1 MKKQLLFAAMLMLS
15 AAPAVSVSAAQ
26 PFAAAAE
33 EGQTLATQE
42 QYDALQNSIY
52 KLRQSIEAML
62 KEINEKYADAED
74 TKNSLEFNKNS
85 LDDMA
90 AEVKGK
96 FGAETLTVAE
106 VEKYQATVAEMA
118 EGLKDAVKNAEQ
130 EVYSFQVNTHY
141 QDASMHKSECL
152 GKVPE
157 NVQNYYAPSF
167 DDLDAEMMQVYMPVM
182 MGGPI
187 ESAEKAK
194 EMCAQFDAIS
204 AKADSLVAASKKAST
219 LLDDI
224 TATLASLDAEIAK
237 IKKDFP
243 EYDLSAVNES
253 AEYWK
258 NLAAE
263 FAQAPAEG
271 ADLYTE
277 KQIADFA
284 VEFGYFKENVSGV
297 YAQAQKD
304 EWMAQFNA
312 KYYPASQEMD
322 GLISQLNTECPTV
335 KDKYFTKLD
344 DLNVEM
350 TQMYMKLYQEDLT
363 QEQFNAMLARID
375 AILAEGQKIVDEAKE
390 AEKVA
395 TGISGITVSEA
406 VKAGKVYSIDGKRVS
421 KSAKGLV
428 LVIIN
433 GKKVILK

>member
-42 QYDALQNSIY
+42 QYDALQKSISD
-52 KLRQSIEAML
+52 LQQNIDAML

-74 TKNSLEFNKNS
+74 TKGSLEFNKSS
-85 LDDMA
+85 LSDMA
-90 AEVKGK
+90 AEVKDK
-96 FGAETLTVAE
+96 FAAGTLTAAE
-106 VEKYQATVAEMA
+106 VESYQAQVAEMA

-141 QDASMHKSECL
+141 QNASMHKSECL

-167 DDLDAEMMQVYMPVM
+167 DDLDADMMQVYMPVM

-204 AKADSLVAASKKAST
+204 AKADALLNSAVQAGALV
-219 LLDDI
+219 DDI
-224 TATLASLDAEIAK
+224 TETLASLDEKLAK
-237 IKKDFP
+237 VKADFP
-243 EYDLSAVNES
+243 EYDLSMMQES
-253 AEYWK
+253 AGYWK
-258 NLAAE
+258 NFAAE

-271 ADLYTE
+271 TAPYTE
-277 KQIADFA
+277 KQIADYA
-284 VEFGYFKENVSGV
+284 QNFGYFKESTAGV
-297 YAQAQKD
+297 YAEAQKD

-312 KYYPASQEMD
+312 KYTPVSEKMNELVSILDAQ
-322 GLISQLNTECPTV
+322 CPTV
-335 KDKYFTKLD
+335 GSKYFTQLD
-344 DLNVEM
+344 DLNVEL
-350 TQMYMKLYQEDLT
+350 TQMYMVLYQGELT
-363 QEQFNAMLARID
+363 QESFDEMMARID
-375 AILAEGQKIVDEAKE
+375 AILVEAQKIVDEAIE

-395 TGISGITVSEA
+395 TGISDITVNKT
-406 VKAGKVYSIDGKRVS
+406 VKAGNVYSLDGKRVS

-428 LVIIN
+428 IIN
-433 GKKVILK
+433 GKKVVLK

>member
-1 MKKQLLFAAMLMLS
+1 MKKQLLFAAILMLS

-42 QYDALQNSIY
+42 QYDALQKSISD
-52 KLRQSIEAML
+52 LQQNIDAML

-74 TKNSLEFNKNS
+74 TKGSLEFNKTS
-85 LDDMA
+85 LSDMA
-90 AEVKGK
+90 AEVKDK
-96 FGAETLTVAE
+96 FAAGTLTAAE
-106 VEKYQATVAEMA
+106 VESYQAQVAEMA

-141 QDASMHKSECL
+141 QNASMHKSECL

-204 AKADSLVAASKKAST
+204 AKADSLVASAKLAGT
-219 LLDDI
+219 LVDSI
-224 TATLASLDAEIAK
+224 TATLDSLGAEIAK
-237 IKKDFP
+237 VKKNFP
-243 EYDLSAVNES
+243 EYDLSMIQES

-258 NLAAE
+258 KFAAE
-263 FAQAPAEG
+263 FTQAPAEG
-271 ADLYTE
+271 AAPYTE
-277 KQIADFA
+277 KQIAGY
-284 VEFGYFKENVSGV
+284 VENFGYFKDSALGV
-297 YAQAQKD
+297 YAEAQKD

-322 GLISQLNTECPTV
+322 KLLSTLDAQCPTV
-335 KDKYFTKLD
+335 GSKYFTQLD
-344 DLNVEM
+344 DLNVEL
-350 TQMYMKLYQEDLT
+350 TQMYMVLYQGELT
-363 QEQFNAMLARID
+363 QETFDQMMARID
-375 AILAEGQKIVDEAKE
+375 AILLEAQNIVDQALE

-395 TGISGITVSEA
+395 TGISDITVNKA
-406 VKAGKVYSIDGKRVS
+406 AKAGNVYSLDGKRVS

-428 LVIIN
+428 IIN
-433 GKKVILK
+433 GKKVVLK

>member
-33 EGQTLATQE
+33 EGQTLATEE
-42 QYDALQNSIY
+42 QYDALQKSISD
-52 KLRQSIEAML
+52 LQQNIDAML

-74 TKNSLEFNKNS
+74 TKGSLEFNKSS
-85 LDDMA
+85 LSDMA
-90 AEVKGK
+90 AEVKDK
-96 FGAETLTVAE
+96 FAAGTLTSAE
-106 VEKYQATVAEMA
+106 VESYQAQVAEMA

-141 QDASMHKSECL
+141 QNASMHKSECL

-204 AKADSLVAASKKAST
+204 AKADALLNSAVQAGALV
-219 LLDDI
+219 DDI
-224 TATLASLDAEIAK
+224 TETLASLDEKLAK
-237 IKKDFP
+237 VKADFP
-243 EYDLSAVNES
+243 EYDLSMMQES
-253 AEYWK
+253 AGYWK
-258 NLAAE
+258 NFAAE

-271 ADLYTE
+271 TAPYTE
-277 KQIADFA
+277 KQIADYA
-284 VEFGYFKENVSGV
+284 QNFGYFKESAAGV
-297 YAQAQKD
+297 YAEAQKD

-312 KYYPASQEMD
+312 KYTPASEKMNELVSILDAQ
-322 GLISQLNTECPTV
+322 CPIV
-335 KDKYFTKLD
+335 GSKYFTLLD
-344 DLNVEM
+344 DLNVELN
-350 TQMYMKLYQEDLT
+350 QMYMSLYMGELT
-363 QEQFNAMLARID
+363 QETFDKMMARID
-375 AILAEGQKIVDEAKE
+375 AILVEAQKIVDEAIE

-395 TGISGITVSEA
+395 TGISDITVNKT
-406 VKAGKVYSIDGKRVS
+406 VKAGNVYSLAGKRVS

-428 LVIIN
+428 IIN
-433 GKKVILK
+433 GKKVVLK

>member
-15 AAPAVSVSAAQ
+15 SAPAVSVSAAQ

-42 QYDALQNSIY
+42 QYDALQKSISD
-52 KLRQSIEAML
+52 LQQNIDAML

-74 TKNSLEFNKNS
+74 TKGSLEFNKSS
-85 LDDMA
+85 LSDMA
-90 AEVKGK
+90 AEVKEK
-96 FGAETLTVAE
+96 FTAQTLTVAE
-106 VEKYQATVAEMA
+106 VESYQATVIEMA

-141 QDASMHKSECL
+141 QNASMHKSECL

-194 EMCAQFDAIS
+194 EMCDKFDAIS
-204 AKADSLVAASKKAST
+204 AKADTLLAASKKAST

-243 EYDLSAVNES
+243 EYDLSMMQES

-258 NLAAE
+258 NFAAE

-271 ADLYTE
+271 TAPYTE
-277 KQIADFA
+277 KQIAEYA
-284 VEFGYFKENVSGV
+284 ENFGYFKESAAGV
-297 YAQAQKD
+297 YAEAQKD

-312 KYYPASQEMD
+312 KYYPASQKMD
-322 GLISQLNTECPTV
+322 EFISTLDTQCPTV
-335 KDKYFTKLD
+335 KDQFFTKLD

-350 TQMYMKLYQEDLT
+350 TQMYTKLYMGELT
-363 QEQFNAMLARID
+363 QKSFDEMMARID
-375 AILAEGQKIVDEAKE
+375 AILLEAQNIVNQALE

-395 TGISGITVSEA
+395 TGISDITVNKA
-406 VKAGKVYSIDGKRVS
+406 AKAGDVYSLDGKRVS

-428 LVIIN
+428 IIN
-433 GKKVILK
+433 GKKVVLK

>member
-42 QYDALQNSIY
+42 QYDALQKSISD
-52 KLRQSIEAML
+52 LQQNIDAML

-74 TKNSLEFNKNS
+74 TKGSLEFNKSS
-85 LDDMA
+85 LSDMA
-90 AEVKGK
+90 AEVKDK
-96 FGAETLTVAE
+96 FAAGTLTAAE
-106 VEKYQATVAEMA
+106 VESYQAQVAEMA

-141 QDASMHKSECL
+141 QNASMHKSECL

-167 DDLDAEMMQVYMPVM
+167 DDLDADMMQVYMPVM

-194 EMCAQFDAIS
+194 EMCNQLDAIS
-204 AKADSLVAASKKAST
+204 AKADT
-219 LLDDI
+219 LLNSAVQAGALVDDI
-224 TATLASLDAEIAK
+224 TETLASLDEKLAK
-237 IKKDFP
+237 VKADFP
-243 EYDLSAVNES
+243 EYDLSMMQES
-253 AEYWK
+253 AGYWK
-258 NLAAE
+258 NFAAE

-271 ADLYTE
+271 TAPYTE
-277 KQIADFA
+277 KQIADYA
-284 VEFGYFKENVSGV
+284 QNFGYFKESAAGV
-297 YAQAQKD
+297 YAEAQKD

-312 KYYPASQEMD
+312 KYTPASEKMNELVSILDAQ
-322 GLISQLNTECPTV
+322 CPIV
-335 KDKYFTKLD
+335 GSKYFTLLD
-344 DLNVEM
+344 DLNVELN
-350 TQMYMKLYQEDLT
+350 QMYMSLYMGELT
-363 QEQFNAMLARID
+363 QETFDKMMARID
-375 AILAEGQKIVDEAKE
+375 AILVEAQKIVDEAIE

-395 TGISGITVSEA
+395 TGISDITVNKT
-406 VKAGKVYSIDGKRVS
+406 VKAGNVYSLDGKRVS

-428 LVIIN
+428 IIN
-433 GKKVILK
+433 GKKVVLK

>member
-42 QYDALQNSIY
+42 QYDALQKSISD
-52 KLRQSIEAML
+52 LQQNIDAML

-74 TKNSLEFNKNS
+74 TKGSLEFNKSS
-85 LDDMA
+85 LSDMA
-90 AEVKGK
+90 AEVKDK
-96 FGAETLTVAE
+96 FAAGTLTAAV
-106 VEKYQATVAEMA
+106 VESYQAQVAEMA

-141 QDASMHKSECL
+141 QNASMHKSECL

-167 DDLDAEMMQVYMPVM
+167 DDLDADMMQVYMPVM

-194 EMCAQFDAIS
+194 EMCNQLDAIS
-204 AKADSLVAASKKAST
+204 AKADALLNSAVQAGALV
-219 LLDDI
+219 DDI
-224 TATLASLDAEIAK
+224 TETLASLDEKLAK
-237 IKKDFP
+237 VKADFP
-243 EYDLSAVNES
+243 EYDLSMMQES
-253 AEYWK
+253 AGYWK
-258 NLAAE
+258 NFAAE

-271 ADLYTE
+271 TAPYTE
-277 KQIADFA
+277 KQIADYA
-284 VEFGYFKENVSGV
+284 QNFGYFKESAAGV
-297 YAQAQKD
+297 YAEAQKD

-312 KYYPASQEMD
+312 KYTPASEKMNELVSILDAQ
-322 GLISQLNTECPTV
+322 CPIV
-335 KDKYFTKLD
+335 GSKYFTLLD
-344 DLNVEM
+344 DLNVELN
-350 TQMYMKLYQEDLT
+350 QMYMSLYMGELT
-363 QEQFNAMLARID
+363 QETFDKMMARID
-375 AILAEGQKIVDEAKE
+375 VILAEAQKIVDEAIE

-395 TGISGITVSEA
+395 TGISDITVNKT
-406 VKAGKVYSIDGKRVS
+406 VKAGNVYSLDGKRVS

-428 LVIIN
+428 IIN
-433 GKKVILK
+433 GKKVVLK

>member
-1 MKKQLLFAAMLMLS
+1 MKKQLLFAAILMLS
-15 AAPAVSVSAAQ
+15 AAPAVSVSAAL

-33 EGQTLATQE
+33 ESQTLATQE
-42 QYDALQNSIY
+42 QYDALQKSISD
-52 KLRQSIEAML
+52 LQQNIDAML

-74 TKNSLEFNKNS
+74 TKGSLEFNKSS
-85 LDDMA
+85 LSDMA
-90 AEVKGK
+90 AEVKDK
-96 FGAETLTVAE
+96 FAAGTLTAAE
-106 VEKYQATVAEMA
+106 VESYQAQVAEMA

-141 QDASMHKSECL
+141 QNASMHKSECL
-152 GKVPE
+152 GQVPE
-157 NVQNYYAPSF
+157 NVQNYYAPAF
-167 DDLDAEMMQVYMPVM
+167 EELDADMMQVYMPIM
-182 MGGPI
+182 MGSPI
-187 ESAEKAK
+187 ESAEQAK
-194 EMCAQFDAIS
+194 EMCDQFDAVS
-204 AKADSLVAASKKAST
+204 KKADALLAASKKAST
-219 LLDDI
+219 LVDDI

-263 FAQAPAEG
+263 FAQAPADPT
-271 ADLYTE
+271 APYTE
-277 KQIADFA
+277 SKIDGF
-284 VEFGYFKENVSGV
+284 VENFGYFKENISDL

-312 KYYPASQEMD
+312 KYYPASQKMD
-322 GLISQLNTECPTV
+322 ELVSTLDTQCPTV
-335 KDKYFTKLD
+335 KDQFFTKLD

-350 TQMYMKLYQEDLT
+350 SQMFMKLYQEDLT

-375 AILAEGQKIVDEAKE
+375 AILVEAQKIVDEAIE

-395 TGISGITVSEA
+395 TGISDITVNKA
-406 VKAGKVYSIDGKRVS
+406 VKAGNVYSLDGKRVS

-428 LVIIN
+428 IIN
-433 GKKVILK
+433 GKKVVLK

>member
-15 AAPAVSVSAAQ
+15 SAPAVSVSAAQ

-33 EGQTLATQE
+33 EGQTLATEE
-42 QYDALQNSIY
+42 QYDALQKSISD
-52 KLRQSIEAML
+52 LQQNIDAML

-74 TKNSLEFNKNS
+74 TKGSLEFNKSS
-85 LDDMA
+85 LSDMA
-90 AEVKGK
+90 AEVKDK
-96 FGAETLTVAE
+96 FAAGTLTVAE
-106 VEKYQATVAEMA
+106 VESYQAQVAEMA

-141 QDASMHKSECL
+141 QNASMHKSECL

-204 AKADSLVAASKKAST
+204 AKADALLNSAVQAGALV
-219 LLDDI
+219 DDI
-224 TATLASLDAEIAK
+224 TETLASLDEKLAK
-237 IKKDFP
+237 VKADFP
-243 EYDLSAVNES
+243 EYDLSMMQES
-253 AEYWK
+253 AGYWK
-258 NLAAE
+258 NFAAE

-271 ADLYTE
+271 TAPYTE
-277 KQIADFA
+277 KQIADYA
-284 VEFGYFKENVSGV
+284 QNFGYFKESAAGV
-297 YAQAQKD
+297 YAEAQKD

-312 KYYPASQEMD
+312 KYTPASEKMNELVSILDAQ
-322 GLISQLNTECPTV
+322 CPIV
-335 KDKYFTKLD
+335 GSKYFTLLD
-344 DLNVEM
+344 DLNVELN
-350 TQMYMKLYQEDLT
+350 QMYMSLYMGELT
-363 QEQFNAMLARID
+363 QETFDKMMARID
-375 AILAEGQKIVDEAKE
+375 AILVEAQKIVDEAIE

-395 TGISGITVSEA
+395 TGISDITVNKT
-406 VKAGKVYSIDGKRVS
+406 VKAGNVYSLDGKRVS

-428 LVIIN
+428 IIN
-433 GKKVILK
+433 GKKVVLK

>member
-42 QYDALQNSIY
+42 QYDALVKSIADVQQNID
-52 KLRQSIEAML
+52 AML
-62 KEINEKYADAED
+62 KEINDKYPDAED
-74 TKNSLEFNKNS
+74 TKYSLNFNKES
-85 LDDMA
+85 LDKIAEEAKAKFVAKTLTA
-90 AEVKGK
+90 AEVDSYLASVK
-96 FGAETLTVAE
+96 EI
-106 VEKYQATVAEMA
+106 A
-118 EGLKDAVKNAEQ
+118 EGIKDAVKNAEQ

-141 QDASMHKSECL
+141 QNAAMHKSECL
-152 GKVPE
+152 GQVPE
-157 NVQNYYAPSF
+157 NVQNYYAPAF
-167 DDLDAEMMQVYMPVM
+167 DELDADMMQVYMPIM
-182 MGGPI
+182 MGSPV
-187 ESAEKAK
+187 ESAEQAK
-194 EMCAQFDAIS
+194 KMCDQFDAIS
-204 AKADSLVAASKKAST
+204 KKADALLAASKKAST

-263 FAQAPAEG
+263 FAQAPADPT
-271 ADLYTE
+271 APYTE
-277 KQIADFA
+277 SKIDGF
-284 VEFGYFKENVSGV
+284 VESFGYFKVNISDL

-312 KYYPASQEMD
+312 KYYPASQKMD
-322 GLISQLNTECPTV
+322 EYISTLDSECPTV
-335 KDKYFTKLD
+335 KDEYLTKLD

-350 TQMYMKLYQEDLT
+350 SQMFMKLYQEDLT

-428 LVIIN
+428 IIN

>member
-42 QYDALQNSIY
+42 QYDALVKSIAEVQQNID
-52 KLRQSIEAML
+52 AML
-62 KEINEKYADAED
+62 KEINDKYPDAED
-74 TKNSLEFNKNS
+74 TKYSLNFNKES
-85 LDDMA
+85 LDKIADEAKAKFEAKTLTA
-90 AEVKGK
+90 AEV
-96 FGAETLTVAE
+96 EN
-106 VEKYQATVAEMA
+106 YQASVKEIA
-118 EGLKDAVKNAEQ
+118 EGIKDAVKNAEQ
-130 EVYSFQVNTHY
+130 EVYSFQVNTSY
-141 QDASMHKSECL
+141 QNAAMHKSECL
-152 GKVPE
+152 GQVPE
-157 NVQNYYAPSF
+157 NVQNYYAPAF
-167 DDLDAEMMQVYMPVM
+167 EELDADMMQVYMPIM
-182 MGGPI
+182 MGSPV
-187 ESAEKAK
+187 ESAEQAK
-194 EMCAQFDAIS
+194 KMCDQFEAIS
-204 AKADSLVAASKKAST
+204 KKADALLTASKKAST

-263 FAQAPAEG
+263 FAQAPADPT
-271 ADLYTE
+271 APYTE
-277 KQIADFA
+277 SKIDGF
-284 VEFGYFKENVSGV
+284 VESFGYFKVNISDL

-312 KYYPASQEMD
+312 KYYPASQKMD
-322 GLISQLNTECPTV
+322 EYISTLDSECPTV
-335 KDKYFTKLD
+335 KDEYLTKLD

-350 TQMYMKLYQEDLT
+350 SQMFMKLYQEDLT

-428 LVIIN
+428 IIN

>member
-15 AAPAVSVSAAQ
+15 AAPVVSVSAAQ

-42 QYDALQNSIY
+42 QYDALVKSIADVQQNID
-52 KLRQSIEAML
+52 AML
-62 KEINEKYADAED
+62 KEINDKYPDAED
-74 TKNSLEFNKNS
+74 TKYSLNFNKES
-85 LDDMA
+85 LDKIADEAKAKFVAGTLTA
-90 AEVKGK
+90 AEV
-96 FGAETLTVAE
+96 ES
-106 VEKYQATVAEMA
+106 YQASVKEIA
-118 EGLKDAVKNAEQ
+118 EGIKDAVKNAEQ
-130 EVYSFQVNTHY
+130 EVYSFQVNTCY
-141 QDASMHKSECL
+141 QNAAMHKSECL
-152 GKVPE
+152 GQVPE
-157 NVQNYYAPSF
+157 NVQNYYAPAF
-167 DDLDAEMMQVYMPVM
+167 EELDADMMQVYMPIM
-182 MGGPI
+182 MGSPV
-187 ESAEKAK
+187 ESAEQAK
-194 EMCAQFDAIS
+194 KMCDQFEAIS
-204 AKADSLVAASKKAST
+204 KKADALLAASKKAST

-263 FAQAPAEG
+263 FAQAPADPT
-271 ADLYTE
+271 APYTE
-277 KQIADFA
+277 SKIDGF
-284 VEFGYFKENVSGV
+284 VENFGYFKANISDL

-312 KYYPASQEMD
+312 KYYPASQKMD
-322 GLISQLNTECPTV
+322 EYISTLDSECPTV
-335 KDKYFTKLD
+335 KDEYLTKLD

-350 TQMYMKLYQEDLT
+350 SQMFMKLYQEDLT

-406 VKAGKVYSIDGKRVS
+406 VKAGKVYSIDGKRIS
-421 KSAKGLV
+421 KSAKG

>member
-42 QYDALQNSIY
+42 QYDALQKSISD
-52 KLRQSIEAML
+52 LQQNIDAML
-62 KEINEKYADAED
+62 KDINEKYADAED
-74 TKNSLEFNKNS
+74 TKGSLEFNKTS
-85 LDDMA
+85 LSDMA
-90 AEVKGK
+90 AEVKDK
-96 FGAETLTVAE
+96 FSAGTLTAAE
-106 VEKYQATVAEMA
+106 VESYQAQVAEMA

-141 QDASMHKSECL
+141 QNASMHKSECL

-167 DDLDAEMMQVYMPVM
+167 DDLDADMMQVYMPVM

-204 AKADSLVAASKKAST
+204 AKADALLNSAVQAGALV
-219 LLDDI
+219 DDI
-224 TATLASLDAEIAK
+224 TETLASLDEKLAK
-237 IKKDFP
+237 VKADFP
-243 EYDLSAVNES
+243 EYDLSMMQES
-253 AEYWK
+253 AGYWK
-258 NLAAE
+258 NFAAE

-271 ADLYTE
+271 TAPYTE
-277 KQIADFA
+277 KQIADYA
-284 VEFGYFKENVSGV
+284 QNFGYFKESAAGV
-297 YAQAQKD
+297 YAEAQKD

-312 KYYPASQEMD
+312 KYTPASEKMNELVSILDAQ
-322 GLISQLNTECPTV
+322 CPIV
-335 KDKYFTKLD
+335 GSKYFTLLD
-344 DLNVEM
+344 DLNVELN
-350 TQMYMKLYQEDLT
+350 QMYMSLYMGELT
-363 QEQFNAMLARID
+363 QETFDKMMARID
-375 AILAEGQKIVDEAKE
+375 AILVEAQKIVDEAIE

-395 TGISGITVSEA
+395 TGISDITVNKT
-406 VKAGKVYSIDGKRVS
+406 VKAGNVYSLDGKRVS

-428 LVIIN
+428 IIN
-433 GKKVILK
+433 GKKVVLK

>member
-15 AAPAVSVSAAQ
+15 AAPAISVSAAQ

-33 EGQTLATQE
+33 EGQTLATEE
-42 QYDALQNSIY
+42 QYNTLQDSIY

-96 FGAETLTVAE
+96 FAAGTLTAAE
-106 VEKYQATVAEMA
+106 VESYQAQVAEMA

-141 QDASMHKSECL
+141 QNASMHKSECL

-167 DDLDAEMMQVYMPVM
+167 DDLDADMMQVYMPVM

-204 AKADSLVAASKKAST
+204 AKADSLVASAKLAGALVDS
-219 LLDDI
+219 I
-224 TATLASLDAEIAK
+224 TATLDSLGAEIAK
-237 IKKDFP
+237 VKKDFP
-243 EYDLSAVNES
+243 EYDLSMMQES
-253 AEYWK
+253 ADYWK

-263 FAQAPAEG
+263 FGQAPAE
-271 ADLYTE
+271 DTTPYTE
-277 KQIADFA
+277 KQVAEFT
-284 VEFGYFKENVSGV
+284 ENFGYFKESALGV
-297 YAQAQKD
+297 YAEAQKD
-304 EWMAQFNA
+304 EWTAQFNA
-312 KYYPASQEMD
+312 KYYPASQKMD
-322 GLISQLNTECPTV
+322 ELISTLDTQCPTV
-335 KDKYFTKLD
+335 KDQFFTKLD

-350 TQMYMKLYQEDLT
+350 TQMYMSLYMGELT
-363 QEQFNAMLARID
+363 QESFDKMMARID
-375 AILAEGQKIVDEAKE
+375 AILLEAQNIVDQALE

-395 TGISGITVSEA
+395 TGISDITVNKA
-406 VKAGKVYSIDGKRVS
+406 AKAGNVYSLDGKRVS

-428 LVIIN
+428 IIN
-433 GKKVILK
+433 GKKVVLK

>member
-15 AAPAVSVSAAQ
+15 AAPAISVSAAQ

-33 EGQTLATQE
+33 EGQTLATQG
-42 QYDALQNSIY
+42 QYDALQKSISD
-52 KLRQSIEAML
+52 LQQNIDAML

-74 TKNSLEFNKNS
+74 TKGSLEFNKSS
-85 LDDMA
+85 LSDMA
-90 AEVKGK
+90 AEVKDK
-96 FGAETLTVAE
+96 FAAGTLTAAE
-106 VEKYQATVAEMA
+106 VESYQAQVAEMA

-141 QDASMHKSECL
+141 QNASMHKSECL

-204 AKADSLVAASKKAST
+204 AKADSLVASAKLAGALVDS
-219 LLDDI
+219 I
-224 TATLASLDAEIAK
+224 TATLDSLGAEIAK
-237 IKKDFP
+237 VKKDFP
-243 EYDLSAVNES
+243 EYDLSMMQES
-253 AEYWK
+253 SEYWK
-258 NLAAE
+258 NFAAV

-271 ADLYTE
+271 TAPYTE
-277 KQIADFA
+277 KQIAEYA
-284 VEFGYFKENVSGV
+284 ENFGFFKQSALGV
-297 YAQAQKD
+297 YAEAQKD
-304 EWMAQFNA
+304 EWTAQFNA
-312 KYYPASQEMD
+312 KYYPASQKMD
-322 GLISQLNTECPTV
+322 ELVSTLDTQCPTV
-335 KDKYFTKLD
+335 KDQFFTKLD

-350 TQMYMKLYQEDLT
+350 TQMFTKLYMGELT
-363 QEQFNAMLARID
+363 QESFDQMMARID
-375 AILAEGQKIVDEAKE
+375 AILLEAQNIVNQALE

-395 TGISGITVSEA
+395 TGISDITVNKT
-406 VKAGKVYSIDGKRVS
+406 VKAGNVYSLDGKRVS

-428 LVIIN
+428 IIN
-433 GKKVILK
+433 GKKMVLK

>member
-15 AAPAVSVSAAQ
+15 AAPVVSVSAAQ

-42 QYDALQNSIY
+42 QYDALVKSIADVQQNID
-52 KLRQSIEAML
+52 AML
-62 KEINEKYADAED
+62 KEINDKYPDAED
-74 TKNSLEFNKNS
+74 TKYSLNFNKES
-85 LDDMA
+85 LDKIADEAKAKFVAGTLTA
-90 AEVKGK
+90 AEV
-96 FGAETLTVAE
+96 ES
-106 VEKYQATVAEMA
+106 YQASVKEIA
-118 EGLKDAVKNAEQ
+118 EGIKDAVKNAEQ
-130 EVYSFQVNTHY
+130 EVYSFQVNTCY
-141 QDASMHKSECL
+141 QNAAMHKSECL
-152 GKVPE
+152 GQVPE
-157 NVQNYYAPSF
+157 NVQNYYAPAF
-167 DDLDAEMMQVYMPVM
+167 EELDADMMQVYMPIM
-182 MGGPI
+182 MGSPV
-187 ESAEKAK
+187 ESAEQAK
-194 EMCAQFDAIS
+194 KMCDQFDAIS
-204 AKADSLVAASKKAST
+204 KKADALLAASKKAST

-263 FAQAPAEG
+263 FAQAPADPT
-271 ADLYTE
+271 APYTE
-277 KQIADFA
+277 SKIDGF
-284 VEFGYFKENVSGV
+284 VESFGYFKVNISDL

-312 KYYPASQEMD
+312 KFTPASQKMD
-322 GLISQLNTECPTV
+322 EYLSTLDSECPTV

-350 TQMYMKLYQEDLT
+350 TQMYMKLYQDELT

-428 LVIIN
+428 IIN

>member
-42 QYDALQNSIY
+42 QYDALQKSISD
-52 KLRQSIEAML
+52 LQQNIDAML

-74 TKNSLEFNKNS
+74 TKGSLEFNKSS
-85 LDDMA
+85 LSDMA
-90 AEVKGK
+90 AEVKDK
-96 FGAETLTVAE
+96 FAAGTLTAAE
-106 VEKYQATVAEMA
+106 VESYQAQVAEMA

-141 QDASMHKSECL
+141 QNASMHKSECL
-152 GKVPE
+152 GQVPE
-157 NVQNYYAPSF
+157 NVQNYYAPAF
-167 DDLDAEMMQVYMPVM
+167 EELDADMMQVYMPIM
-182 MGGPI
+182 MGSPI

-194 EMCAQFDAIS
+194 EMCNQLDAIS
-204 AKADSLVAASKKAST
+204 AKADTLLAASKKAST

-224 TATLASLDAEIAK
+224 TATLASLDADMVKVKA
-237 IKKDFP
+237 DFP
-243 EYDLSAVNES
+243 EYDLSMMQES

-258 NLAAE
+258 NFAAE

-271 ADLYTE
+271 TAPYTE
-277 KQIADFA
+277 KQIAEYA
-284 VEFGYFKENVSGV
+284 ENFGYFKESAAGV
-297 YAQAQKD
+297 YAEAQKD

-312 KYYPASQEMD
+312 KYYPASQKMD
-322 GLISQLNTECPTV
+322 EFISTLDTQCPTV
-335 KDKYFTKLD
+335 KDQFFTKLD

-350 TQMYMKLYQEDLT
+350 TQMYTKLYMGELT
-363 QEQFNAMLARID
+363 QKSFDEMMARID
-375 AILAEGQKIVDEAKE
+375 AILLEAQNIVNQALE

-395 TGISGITVSEA
+395 TGISDITVNKA
-406 VKAGKVYSIDGKRVS
+406 AKAGNVYSLDGKRVS

-428 LVIIN
+428 IIN

>member
-1 MKKQLLFAAMLMLS
+1 MKRQLLFAAMLMLS

-33 EGQTLATQE
+33 EGQTLATAE
-42 QYDALQNSIY
+42 EYAALQKSIAD
-52 KLRQSIEAML
+52 LQQNIDGML
-62 KEINEKYADAED
+62 NDINEKYADAED
-74 TKNSLEFNKNS
+74 TKNSLNYNKSS
-85 LDDMA
+85 LEEMA
-90 AEVKGK
+90 AEVKAK
-96 FGAETLTVAE
+96 YDAKTLTAAE
-106 VEKYQATVAEMA
+106 VDSYLASVKEIA
-118 EGLKDAVKNAEQ
+118 EGIKDAVKNAEQ

-141 QDASMHKSECL
+141 QNAAMHKSECL
-152 GKVPE
+152 GQVPE
-157 NVQNYYAPSF
+157 NVQNYYAPAF
-167 DDLDAEMMQVYMPVM
+167 DELDADMVQVYMPFM
-182 MGGPI
+182 MDSHI
-187 ESAEKAK
+187 ESAEQAK
-194 EMCAQFDAIS
+194 KMCDQFDAIS
-204 AKADSLVAASKKAST
+204 KKADALLAASKKAST
-219 LLDDI
+219 LVEDI

-263 FAQAPAEG
+263 FAQAPADPT
-271 ADLYTE
+271 APYTE
-277 KQIADFA
+277 SKIDGF
-284 VEFGYFKENVSGV
+284 VESFGYFKVNISDL

-312 KYYPASQEMD
+312 KYYPASQKMD
-322 GLISQLNTECPTV
+322 EYISTLDSECPTV
-335 KDKYFTKLD
+335 KDEYLTKLD

-350 TQMYMKLYQEDLT
+350 SQMFMKLYQEDLT

-428 LVIIN
+428 IIN

>member
-1 MKKQLLFAAMLMLS
+1 MLMLS

-42 QYDALQNSIY
+42 QYDALVKSIADVQQNID
-52 KLRQSIEAML
+52 AML
-62 KEINEKYADAED
+62 KEINDKYPDAED
-74 TKNSLEFNKNS
+74 TKYSLNFNKES
-85 LDDMA
+85 LDKIADEAKAKFDAKTLTA
-90 AEVKGK
+90 AEV
-96 FGAETLTVAE
+96 EN
-106 VEKYQATVAEMA
+106 YQASVNEIAD
-118 EGLKDAVKNAEQ
+118 GLKDAVKNAAQ
-130 EVYSFQVNTHY
+130 EVYSFQVNTSY
-141 QDASMHKSECL
+141 QNAAMHKSECL
-152 GKVPE
+152 GQVPE
-157 NVQNYYAPSF
+157 NVQNYYAPAF
-167 DDLDAEMMQVYMPVM
+167 DELDADMMQVYMPIM
-182 MGGPI
+182 MGSPV
-187 ESAEKAK
+187 ESAEQAK
-194 EMCAQFDAIS
+194 QMCDQFEAIS
-204 AKADSLVAASKKAST
+204 KKADALLAASKKAST

-263 FAQAPAEG
+263 FAQAPADPT
-271 ADLYTE
+271 APYTE
-277 KQIADFA
+277 SKIDGF
-284 VEFGYFKENVSGV
+284 VENFGYFKANISDL

-312 KYYPASQEMD
+312 KYTPASQKMD
-322 GLISQLNTECPTV
+322 GYISTLDSECPTV
-335 KDKYFTKLD
+335 KDEYLTKLD

-350 TQMYMKLYQEDLT
+350 SQMYMKLFQDDLT

-375 AILAEGQKIVDEAKE
+375 AILAEAQKIVDEAKE

-406 VKAGKVYSIDGKRVS
+406 VKAGKVYSIDGKRIS
-421 KSAKGLV
+421 KSAKG

>member
-42 QYDALQNSIY
+42 QYDALVKSIADVQQNIDG
-52 KLRQSIEAML
+52 ML
-62 KEINEKYADAED
+62 KEINDKYPDAED
-74 TKNSLEFNKNS
+74 TKYSLNFNKES
-85 LDDMA
+85 LDKIADEAKAKFEAKTLTA
-90 AEVKGK
+90 AEVDSYLASVK
-96 FGAETLTVAE
+96 EI
-106 VEKYQATVAEMA
+106 A
-118 EGLKDAVKNAEQ
+118 EGIKDAVKNAEQ

-204 AKADSLVAASKKAST
+204 AKADSLLASAKLAGT
-219 LLDDI
+219 LVDSI
-224 TATLASLDAEIAK
+224 TATLDSLGAEIAK
-237 IKKDFP
+237 VKKDFP
-243 EYDLSAVNES
+243 EYDLSMIQES

-258 NLAAE
+258 KFAAE
-263 FAQAPAEG
+263 FTQAPAEG
-271 ADLYTE
+271 AAPYTE
-277 KQIADFA
+277 KQIAGY
-284 VEFGYFKENVSGV
+284 VENFGYFKDSALGV
-297 YAQAQKD
+297 YAEAQKD

-322 GLISQLNTECPTV
+322 KLLSTLDAQCPTV
-335 KDKYFTKLD
+335 GSKYFTQLD
-344 DLNVEM
+344 DLNVEL
-350 TQMYMKLYQEDLT
+350 TQMYMVLYQGELT
-363 QEQFNAMLARID
+363 QETFDTMMARID
-375 AILAEGQKIVDEAKE
+375 AILAEAQKIVDEAKE

-395 TGISGITVSEA
+395 TGISDITVNKA
-406 VKAGKVYSIDGKRVS
+406 AKAGNVYSLDGKRVS

-428 LVIIN
+428 IIN

>member
-33 EGQTLATQE
+33 EGQTLATAE
-42 QYDALQNSIY
+42 EYAALQKSIAD
-52 KLRQSIEAML
+52 LQQNIDGML
-62 KEINEKYADAED
+62 NDINEKYADAED
-74 TKNSLEFNKNS
+74 TKNSLNYNKSS
-85 LDDMA
+85 LEEMA
-90 AEVKGK
+90 AEVKAK
-96 FGAETLTVAE
+96 YDAKTLTAAE
-106 VEKYQATVAEMA
+106 VDSYLASVKEIA
-118 EGLKDAVKNAEQ
+118 EGIKDAVKNAEQ

-141 QDASMHKSECL
+141 QNAAMHKSECL
-152 GKVPE
+152 GQVPE
-157 NVQNYYAPSF
+157 NVQNYYAPAF
-167 DDLDAEMMQVYMPVM
+167 DELDADMVQVYMPFM
-182 MGGPI
+182 MDCHI
-187 ESAEKAK
+187 ESAEQAK
-194 EMCAQFDAIS
+194 KMCDQFDAIS
-204 AKADSLVAASKKAST
+204 KKADALLAASKKAST
-219 LLDDI
+219 LVEDI

-263 FAQAPAEG
+263 FAQAPADPT
-271 ADLYTE
+271 APYTE
-277 KQIADFA
+277 SKIDGF
-284 VEFGYFKENVSGV
+284 VESFGYFKVNISDL

-312 KYYPASQEMD
+312 KYYPASQKMD
-322 GLISQLNTECPTV
+322 EYISTLDSECPTV
-335 KDKYFTKLD
+335 KDEYLTKLD

-350 TQMYMKLYQEDLT
+350 SQMFMKLYQEDLT

-406 VKAGKVYSIDGKRVS
+406 VKAGKVYSIDGKHVS
-421 KSAKGLV
+421 KSAKG

>member
-33 EGQTLATQE
+33 EGQTLATAE
-42 QYDALQNSIY
+42 EYAALQKSIAD
-52 KLRQSIEAML
+52 LQQNIDGML
-62 KEINEKYADAED
+62 NDINEKYADAED
-74 TKNSLEFNKNS
+74 TKNSLKYNKSS
-85 LDDMA
+85 LEEMA
-90 AEVKGK
+90 AEVKAK
-96 FGAETLTVAE
+96 YDAKTLTAAE
-106 VEKYQATVAEMA
+106 VDSYQASVKEIA

-141 QDASMHKSECL
+141 QNAAMHKSECL
-152 GKVPE
+152 GQVPE
-157 NVQNYYAPSF
+157 NVQNYYAPAF
-167 DDLDAEMMQVYMPVM
+167 DELDADMVQVYMPFM
-182 MGGPI
+182 MDSHI
-187 ESAEKAK
+187 ESAEQAK
-194 EMCAQFDAIS
+194 KMCDQFDAIS
-204 AKADSLVAASKKAST
+204 KKADALLAASKKAST

-263 FAQAPAEG
+263 FAQAPADPT
-271 ADLYTE
+271 APYTE
-277 KQIADFA
+277 SKIDGF
-284 VEFGYFKENVSGV
+284 VESFGYFKVNISDL

-350 TQMYMKLYQEDLT
+350 TQMYMKLYQDELT

-375 AILAEGQKIVDEAKE
+375 AILAEGQKIVAEAKE

-428 LVIIN
+428 IIN

>member
-15 AAPAVSVSAAQ
+15 AAPVVSVSAAQ

-33 EGQTLATQE
+33 EGQTLATAE
-42 QYDALQNSIY
+42 EYAALQKSIAD
-52 KLRQSIEAML
+52 LQQNIAGML
-62 KEINEKYADAED
+62 NDINEKYADAED
-74 TKNSLEFNKNS
+74 TKNSLNYNKSS
-85 LDDMA
+85 LEEMA
-90 AEVKGK
+90 AEVKAK
-96 FGAETLTVAE
+96 YDAKTLTAAE
-106 VEKYQATVAEMA
+106 VDSYQASVKEIA
-118 EGLKDAVKNAEQ
+118 EGIKDAVKNAEL

-141 QDASMHKSECL
+141 QNAAMHKSECL
-152 GKVPE
+152 GQVPE
-157 NVQNYYAPSF
+157 NVQNYYAPAF
-167 DDLDAEMMQVYMPVM
+167 DELDADMMQVYMPFM
-182 MGGPI
+182 MGSPI
-187 ESAEKAK
+187 ESAEQAK
-194 EMCAQFDAIS
+194 EICDQFEAFS
-204 AKADSLVAASKKAST
+204 KKADALLAASKKAST

-263 FAQAPAEG
+263 FAQAPADPT
-271 ADLYTE
+271 APYTE
-277 KQIADFA
+277 SKIDGF
-284 VEFGYFKENVSGV
+284 VESFGYFKVNISDL

-350 TQMYMKLYQEDLT
+350 TQMYMKLYQDELT
-363 QEQFNAMLARID
+363 QKQFDAMLARID
-375 AILAEGQKIVDEAKE
+375 AILVEAQKIVDEAKE

-428 LVIIN
+428 IIN

>member
-15 AAPAVSVSAAQ
+15 AAPAISVSAAQ

-33 EGQTLATQE
+33 EGQTLATPE
-42 QYDALQNSIY
+42 QYDALQYSIY
-52 KLRQSIEAML
+52 NLHQSIEDML

-74 TKNSLEFNKNS
+74 TKNSLEYNKSS
-85 LDDMA
+85 LEEMA
-90 AEVKGK
+90 TEVKEK
-96 FGAETLTVAE
+96 FSAQTLTVAD

-118 EGLKDAVKNAEQ
+118 EGLKDAVKSAEQ
-130 EVYSFQVNTHY
+130 EIYSFQVNTHY

-167 DDLDAEMMQVYMPVM
+167 DDLDADMMQVYMPVM

-204 AKADSLVAASKKAST
+204 AKADFLLASAKLAGTLVDS
-219 LLDDI
+219 I
-224 TATLASLDAEIAK
+224 TATLDSLGAEIAK
-237 IKKDFP
+237 VKKDFP
-243 EYDLSAVNES
+243 EYDLSMIQES

-258 NLAAE
+258 NFAAE

-271 ADLYTE
+271 TAPYTE
-277 KQIADFA
+277 KQIAGYA
-284 VEFGYFKENVSGV
+284 ENFGYFKDSALGV
-297 YAQAQKD
+297 YAEAQKD

-312 KYYPASQEMD
+312 KYYPASQKMD
-322 GLISQLNTECPTV
+322 EFISTLDTQCPTV
-335 KDKYFTKLD
+335 KDQFFTKLD

-350 TQMYMKLYQEDLT
+350 TQMYTKLYMGELT
-363 QEQFNAMLARID
+363 QETFDTMMARID
-375 AILAEGQKIVDEAKE
+375 AILLEAQNIVKQALE

-395 TGISGITVSEA
+395 TGISDITVNKA
-406 VKAGKVYSIDGKRVS
+406 AKAGNVYSLDGKRVS

-428 LVIIN
+428 IIN
-433 GKKVILK
+433 GKKVVLK

>member
-1 MKKQLLFAAMLMLS
+1 MKKQLLFATMLMLS

-42 QYDALQNSIY
+42 QYDALQKSISD
-52 KLRQSIEAML
+52 LQQNIDAML
-62 KEINEKYADAED
+62 KEINEKYVDAED
-74 TKNSLEFNKNS
+74 TKNSLEFNKSS
-85 LDDMA
+85 LSDMA
-90 AEVKGK
+90 AEVKEK
-96 FGAETLTVAE
+96 FTAQTLTVAE
-106 VEKYQATVAEMA
+106 VESYQATVTEMA

-141 QDASMHKSECL
+141 QNASMHKSECL

-167 DDLDAEMMQVYMPVM
+167 DDLDADMMQVYMPVM

-194 EMCAQFDAIS
+194 EMCNQLDAIS
-204 AKADSLVAASKKAST
+204 AKADTLLAASKKAST

-224 TATLASLDAEIAK
+224 TATLASLDADMVKVKA
-237 IKKDFP
+237 DFP
-243 EYDLSAVNES
+243 EYDLSMMQES

-258 NLAAE
+258 NFAAE

-271 ADLYTE
+271 TAPYTE
-277 KQIADFA
+277 KQIAEYA
-284 VEFGYFKENVSGV
+284 ENFGYFKESAAGV
-297 YAQAQKD
+297 YAEAQKD

-312 KYYPASQEMD
+312 KYYPASQKMD
-322 GLISQLNTECPTV
+322 EFISTLDTQCPTV
-335 KDKYFTKLD
+335 KDQFFTKLD

-350 TQMYMKLYQEDLT
+350 TQMYTKLYMGELT
-363 QEQFNAMLARID
+363 QKSFDEMMARID
-375 AILAEGQKIVDEAKE
+375 AILLEAQNIVNQALE

-395 TGISGITVSEA
+395 TGISDITVNKA
-406 VKAGKVYSIDGKRVS
+406 VKAGNVYSLDGKRVS

-428 LVIIN
+428 IIN
-433 GKKVILK
+433 GKKVVLK

>member
-1 MKKQLLFAAMLMLS
+1 MKKQLLFVAMLMLS

-42 QYDALQNSIY
+42 QYDALVKSIADVQQN
-52 KLRQSIEAML
+52 IEAML
-62 KEINEKYADAED
+62 KEINEKYPDAED
-74 TKNSLEFNKNS
+74 TKNSLEFNKTS
-85 LDDMA
+85 LSDMA
-90 AEVKGK
+90 AEAEAK
-96 FGAETLTVAE
+96 FVAKTLTVAE
-106 VEKYQATVAEMA
+106 VESYQAQVAEIA
-118 EGLKDAVKNAEQ
+118 EGLKDAVQSAEQ

-141 QDASMHKSECL
+141 QNASMHKSECL
-152 GKVPE
+152 GQVPE
-157 NVQNYYAPSF
+157 NVQNYYAPAF
-167 DDLDAEMMQVYMPVM
+167 DELDADMMQIYMPIM

-194 EMCAQFDAIS
+194 EMCDQIDAIS
-204 AKADSLVAASKKAST
+204 AKADALLAASKKAST
-219 LLDDI
+219 LVEDI
-224 TATLASLDAEIAK
+224 TATLASLNEEMEK
-237 IKKDFP
+237 VKKDFP
-243 EYDLSAVNES
+243 EYDLSMVNES

-263 FAQAPAEG
+263 FAKAPADP
-271 ADLYTE
+271 AAPYTE
-277 KQIADFA
+277 DKIDGFA
-284 VEFGYFKENVSGV
+284 QEFGYFKENVSSL

-312 KYYPASQEMD
+312 KYYPASQKMD
-322 GLISQLNTECPTV
+322 EYVSTLDSECPTV
-335 KDKYFTKLD
+335 KDKYFNKLD
-344 DLNVEM
+344 DLNVEL

-363 QEQFNAMLARID
+363 QEQFNTMMARID
-375 AILAEGQKIVDEAKE
+375 AILVEAQKIVDEAKE
-390 AEKVA
+390 DEKAA

-428 LVIIN
+428 IIN